1 MKSRRPS
8 RLAIIA
14 LCSAL
19 VTAAAWTAAEAAKP
33 LADAAPAPPS
43 NRFT

>member
-1 MKSRRPS
+1 MKSRRTS
-8 RLAIIA
+8 RLAITA

-19 VTAAAWTAAEAAKP
+19 VSAFSWTAAQAAKP
-33 LADAAPAPPS
+33 LPDVAPAPPS